1 MHDLEIVGRQSSHY
15 TRVVRIFAIEL
26 GLATTFTPVLDLM
39 GTDPQAY
46 AGNPALKLPILR
58 TGGEAVFGTLNICRV
73 LAYSAGR
80 SDDVFWPEDP
90 TSALLLNAHELLAH
104 AMAAQVEVVMHE
116 LVEKRPADAAS
127 RKRRRSLEA
136 STEWLDAHLDRAL
149 AALPPRLLSYF
160 EVGLFCLVTHF
171 PFRNPL
177 DLSGMAALTGF
188 ATRFGERASAQ
199 ATPYRYDAAP

>member
-1 MHDLEIVGRQSSHY
+1 MHDLEIIGRQSSHY

-26 GLATTFTPVLDLM
+26 DLATAFMPILDLM
-39 GTDPQAY
+39 DADPGAY

-58 TGGEAVFGTLNICRV
+58 CEGEAVFGTLNICRV
-73 LAYSAGR
+73 LARRAGR
-80 SDDVFWPEDP
+80 CSEVFWPEDP
-90 TSALLLNAHELLAH
+90 TSALLLNAHEVLAH

-116 LVEKRPADAAS
+116 FVEKRPADVAS

-136 STEWLDAHLDRAL
+136 STDWLDAHLECVL
-149 AALPPRLLSYF
+149 ASLPPRLLSYF

-177 DLSGMAALTGF
+177 DLSAMAALTAF
-188 ATRFGERASAQ
+188 AARFGERASAH
-199 ATPYRYDAAP
+199 ATPYRFDATA